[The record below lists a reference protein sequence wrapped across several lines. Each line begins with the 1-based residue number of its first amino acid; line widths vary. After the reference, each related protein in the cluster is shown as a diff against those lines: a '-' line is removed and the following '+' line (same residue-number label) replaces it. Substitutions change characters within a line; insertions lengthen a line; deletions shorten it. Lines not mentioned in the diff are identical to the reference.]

1 MKLITP
7 EIDIDPK
14 DPFKNDCLTRKP
26 FAESLTNLITRVEDN
41 LVISLDAQWGDG
53 KTTFVKMW
61 QAFLEQNDIKCI
73 YFDAFKNDFFDDP
86 FVALV
91 GNITSLLEKTRT
103 KKAKINDLKKKA
115 SKIGVQLLSLGA
127 RVGIKAATLGT
138 IQDSEINKAKDI
150 ISNTSAFASKI
161 IEEKLNTYKEDI
173 DAIEEFRNKLSELA
187 QEAFKEKNKPLVFIV
202 DELDRCKPT
211 YALELLEKIK
221 HLFSVNNIVFVLV
234 MHTQQLEESIKCI
247 YGPNIDARTYLQK
260 FINIGCKLPKNDKD
274 IHENDYK
281 KYCNALNKLHRIQ
294 QPVNR
299 TVPTILET
307 LAKGFNFSLRDLQH
321 CYTYLVLLIANKSAN
336 LFWDYRLFSLIV
348 LLKLKKQD
356 IFEELRAG
364 ESSYD
369 ELWNRIKLE
378 ELFSLHADRINIDH
392 LKESLRMCLLNDK
405 EFQSLDQET
414 HERKMYNSIEYKYN
428 IERDEIIPSIC
439 NQIELFRFAG
449 SEG

>member
-115 SKIGVQLLSLGA
+115 SKVGVQLLSLGA

-281 KYCNALNKLHRIQ
+281 KYCNALNKSHRIQ

-307 LAKGFNFSLRDLQH
+307 LAKGFNFSLRDLQR

-336 LFWDYRLFSLIV
+336 LFWDYHLFSLIV

-356 IFEELRAG
+356 IFEELGAG
-364 ESSYD
+364 ELSYD
-369 ELWNRIKLE
+369 KLWNRLKLE
-378 ELFSLHADRINIDH
+378 ELFSLNVDRINIDH
-392 LKESLRMCLLNDK
+392 LKESLRMCLLNDE

-414 HERKMYNSIEYKYN
+414 HERKMYNSIKYKYD
-428 IERDEIIPSIC
+428 IERDQIIPSIC
-439 NQIELFRFAG
+439 NKIESFQF
-449 SEG
+449 SENAS